1 MGIPLDTY
9 FIVTPGSEFI
19 SKSYANLSGT
29 DLFFYVT
36 ETNSLRVVN
45 MVSTGGSAT
54 PGTTSF
60 SLASGV
66 KWVGTISQAGI
77 VHVYYAIASGQL
89 FYIPYIHFGGA
100 VTPVSLTIGSAVT
113 FSVLHTP
120 QSIPPAYMMMVDDGI
135 HHNLFVASDPMFN
148 AILSTLITYNNS
160 FNPLIYVT
168 RPTISMHPADTNRI
182 TVHTQQIT
190 VLTSVSQTGWYV
202 VQVPGLS

>member
-1 MGIPLDTY
+1 MSIPLDTY

-19 SKSYANLSGT
+19 SKSYAKLSGT

-45 MVSTGGSAT
+45 MVSTGGTAT
-54 PGTTSF
+54 PGSTSF
-60 SLASGV
+60 TLANGV
-66 KWVGTISQAGI
+66 KWVGTIAQAGI

-89 FYIPYIHFGGA
+89 FYIPYISFGGT
-100 VTPVSLTIGSAVT
+100 VTPVSLTIGSAQT
-113 FSVLHTP
+113 FSVIHTP
-120 QSIPPAYMMMVDDGI
+120 QSIPPAFLLLVDDGI
-135 HHNLFVASDPMFN
+135 HHNLFVATDPMFE
-148 AILSTLITYNNS
+148 AMIASLITYNNS

-168 RPTISMHPADTNRI
+168 RPTISMHPADTSRI